1 MVSDNRIA
9 GAFKFPNKPK
19 DLKST
24 IYGIIA
30 TFVDF
35 GYAVSIEPD
44 GQVLKVNIYQTEQFQ
59 NRPLPFGEE
68 E

>member
-1 MVSDNRIA
+1 MISENRLA

-30 TFVDF
+30 TFVDL

-44 GQVLKVNIYQTEQFQ
+44 GQVLKVDIYQTERFQ
-59 NRPLPFGEE
+59 NRQLPFEE
-68 E
+68 DA